1 MKRHVDLVG
10 LLFQLWGGMALVLSV
25 SLLSLGIAAT
35 AIGAAATQAAARG
48 KLAAGIVAAVFF
60 TLAALGFIFGS
71 VHLWI
76 GSRLRRFRE
85 WARAFAIVLGVA
97 NLFLVPFGTALGVY
111 ALWALVSE
119 RSRPL
124 FIPDDPPF
132 PPSSTAHNG
141 QSAVPP
147 STRP

>member
-1 MKRHVDLVG
+1 MKKHVDLVG
-10 LLFQLWGGMALVLSV
+10 LLFQLWGGMCLVLSV
-25 SLLSLGIAAT
+25 SLLSTGVAAT
-35 AIGAAATQAAARG
+35 AIGAAATQAATRG

-85 WARAFAIVLGVA
+85 WARAFAIVLAVV
-97 NLFLVPFGTALGVY
+97 NLFFIPFGTALGIY
-111 ALWALVSE
+111 ALWALINE

-124 FIPDDPPF
+124 FEP
-132 PPSSTAHNG
+132 G
-141 QSAVPP
+141 G
-147 STRP
+147 